1 MREEPYM
8 TVLPDT
14 GCELARTCLGCR
26 MPACKYADPHQVAR
40 AERERRNAE
49 IRAAWERGL
58 AIRQLV
64 VRFGLSERTIFRVL
78 AEGRAL

>member
-1 MREEPYM
+1 
-8 TVLPDT
+8 
-14 GCELARTCLGCR
+14 
-26 MPACKYADPHQVAR
+26 MPACKYDDPHQVAR